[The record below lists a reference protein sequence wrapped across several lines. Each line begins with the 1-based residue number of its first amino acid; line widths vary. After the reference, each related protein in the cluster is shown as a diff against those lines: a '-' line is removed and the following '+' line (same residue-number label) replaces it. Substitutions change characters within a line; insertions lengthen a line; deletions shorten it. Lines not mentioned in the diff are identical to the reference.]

1 MMVLNPS
8 QGVPVPA
15 SAAFIVIGTVA
26 MGCSFVLAIIH
37 AAIRAA
43 DRKRQLRLIEDMLRR
58 GDLAPEVQRDLAKV
72 LEPKPKRTMFA
83 LGWLGTVG
91 GIGWLCT
98 KPNGDAYT
106 TAVVLTVVSFALVTL
121 PFALRELEARRA

>member
-1 MMVLNPS
+1 MVLLNPAS
-8 QGVPVPA
+8 QGVPSSP
-15 SAAFIVIGTVA
+15 AAFIVIGTVA
-26 MGCSFVLAIIH
+26 LGCSFLLAVVH
-37 AAIRAA
+37 AAMRAA

-58 GDLAPEVQRDLAKV
+58 GDLAPEVQRDLAQA
-72 LEPKPKRTMFA
+72 LKPKSRRPLFTF
-83 LGWLGTVG
+83 GWLGTVG

-106 TAVVLTVVSFALVTL
+106 VAVVLTVVSFALVTL